1 MFQKVG
7 SVGLLRVGDINS
19 YVYIK
24 KNSRG
29 GQPATMFG
37 TEMLQELLGYQVHEV
52 HEFCGFCEKYSECK
66 SLSEISKRLGNA
78 YFFYKRKVA
87 PFQPICWKVYTFTVT
102 SSTHFRLTIS
112 TVIKSW

>member
-29 GQPATMFG
+29 GQLATMFG

-78 YFFYKRKVA
+78 YFFIKGKLHLFNPSVG
-87 PFQPICWKVYTFTVT
+87 KFT
-102 SSTHFRLTIS
+102 RLQLHPALIF
-112 TVIKSW
+112 V